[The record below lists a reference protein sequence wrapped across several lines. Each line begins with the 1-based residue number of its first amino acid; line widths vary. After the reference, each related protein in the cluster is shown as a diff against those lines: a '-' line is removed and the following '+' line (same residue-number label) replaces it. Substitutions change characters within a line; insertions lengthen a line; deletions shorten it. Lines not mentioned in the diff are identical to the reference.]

1 MTLKRTLRYYYLRI
15 KNLSGNPRSI
25 ASGMAIGV
33 FIGLTPTIPFHTVI
47 ILLATSLLSSSR
59 IAGIIGATVVS
70 NPVTIPIHY
79 YLAYY
84 LGKWVT
90 AFKISLPAT
99 YSIIDTVHA
108 GWKLALT
115 MLIGGVI
122 LGIIPAV
129 ITYFLTLYSFKYL
142 RTKRRARRLPDTVGP
157 GRHTNP

>member
-15 KNLSGNPRSI
+15 KNLKGNPRSI

-33 FIGLTPTIPFHTVI
+33 FIGLTPTIPFHTVM
-47 ILLATSLLSSSR
+47 ILLITSLLSSSR
-59 IAGIIGATVVS
+59 IAGLIGAIVIS
-70 NPVTIPIHY
+70 NPVTIPIYY

-90 AFKISLPAT
+90 SFEMKLPHT
-99 YSIIDTVHA
+99 YSIIDIARA
-108 GWKLALT
+108 GWELVLT

-129 ITYFLTLYSFKYL
+129 ITYFFTLYIFKHL
-142 RTKRRARRLPDTVGP
+142 RTKRQARRSI
-157 GRHTNP
+157 

>member
-15 KNLSGNPRSI
+15 KNLKGDPRSI

-33 FIGLTPTIPFHTVI
+33 FIGLTPTIPFHTAL

-59 IAGIIGATVVS
+59 VAGLIGATVVS
-70 NPVTIPIHY
+70 NPVTIPVQY
-79 YLAYY
+79 YLAYC

-90 AFKISLPAT
+90 TFKISLPAT
-99 YSIIDTVHA
+99 YSIIDIVHA
-108 GWKLALT
+108 GRDLVFT

-129 ITYFLTLYSFKYL
+129 ITYFLTLYSFKYFRAKMCRAKRL
-142 RTKRRARRLPDTVGP
+142 RT
-157 GRHTNP
+157 NP